1 MRVSEQCEVFFFKKK
16 SEALDGW
23 KLTGQHLQTNISELY
38 TISITVDEDKR
49 RMHLAEHPFLTD
61 EDKTLFPMDQKIID

>member
-1 MRVSEQCEVFFFKKK
+1 MKLLLFQKK